1 MGEDNSRN
9 TWEEIIV
16 LGAEGGR
23 VSLLG
28 TKTLDDKWIFVKE
41 TNESA
46 LADFFDDDDLSNLV
60 HQRSSEVTDWEQAIE
75 LLGRSWF
82 KMPILFIHPE
92 FKERVQE
99 AISPRTG
106 VEYLSHWNKL
116 YNADS

>member
-1 MGEDNSRN
+1 MGEDFLSN

-16 LGAEGGR
+16 LGGEGGK

-28 TKTLDDKWIFVKE
+28 AKTLDDKWIFVKE

-46 LADFFDDDDLSNLV
+46 LADFFDDDDLSNLI
-60 HQRSSEVTDWEQAIE
+60 HQRSPEVTDWDQAIT

-82 KMPILFIHPE
+82 KMRILFIHPE
-92 FKERVQE
+92 FKQRVQE
-99 AISPRTG
+99 AISSRTG
-106 VEYLSHWNKL
+106 VDYLSHWGKL